1 MLEAQFVA
9 SLIRHPVLA
18 KAIVLAPEHF
28 HHPKNAA
35 LFRALREMTVDV
47 SPLTIAD
54 QMYKQNG
61 VPFDVDYLTA
71 VMDLEADIRTIE
83 EFQERANKIH
93 DSFLRLDAK
102 SKITGKLASFIDP
115 QIPLQTTLAEVNTI
129 ILAATGEQLG
139 RADPSVAAIIQR
151 SYDSETNQSFPCG
164 IAGIDG
170 ALTAQGMKKKSIWS
184 VAAGYAQFKTT
195 ITLNIIDN
203 LLQQGLSVAY
213 VALEDSDTVYSE
225 VLTAIHS
232 GVPLYVIE
240 DLHTT
245 GKVPSRPEAQ
255 EALLEAERWLTEDV
269 GSRFR
274 VYDAPYGVH
283 DPKKFASLVAAD
295 KVMYGTQV
303 VILDYLQC
311 WAEAPEELSKVMQML
326 VRVAGEQDVCLFI
339 LNQLSNESLKF
350 GTHSSIFSAKGSSSI
365 GAAVHVGFEARHD
378 HETGRT
384 RVTHKLLEEIDATGR
399 KHFLSMAGGP
409 RIQGHPAPS
418 EVVEVEIALKKLR
431 RGRRG
436 KTVLLIDPLS
446 GRIVLEYPSLR
457 FMKESV
463 NS

>member
-18 KAIVLAPEHF
+18 KAVVLSPEHF
-28 HHPKNAA
+28 LHPRNAA
-35 LFRALREMTVDV
+35 IFRALCEMTVDV
-47 SPLTIAD
+47 SPLTLAD
-54 QMYKQNG
+54 AMNKQG
-61 VPFDVDYLTA
+61 GGFDANYLAA
-71 VMDLEADIRTIE
+71 VMDLEADISTIE
-83 EFQERANKIH
+83 EFQERANQIH
-93 DSFLRLDAK
+93 DVFLRHDVK
-102 SKITGKLASFIDP
+102 RKITVKLPAFTDP
-115 QIPLQTTLAEVNTI
+115 QVPLQSTLAEVNTI

-139 RADPSVAAIIQR
+139 RTDPSVAAIIQR
-151 SYDSETNQSFPCG
+151 SYDLDMNQSFPCG

-170 ALTAQGMKKKSIWS
+170 ALTAQGMKKKALWSI
-184 VAAGYAQFKTT
+184 AAGYAQFKTT

-213 VALEDSDTVYSE
+213 IALEDSDTVYSE

-232 GVPLYVIE
+232 GIPLYVIE
-240 DLHTT
+240 DLHTM
-245 GKVPSRPEAQ
+245 GKVPSRPEAE
-255 EALLEAERWLTEDV
+255 EAVREAERWLTEDV

-283 DPKKFASLVAAD
+283 DVKKFASLVAAD
-295 KVMYGTQV
+295 KMMYGTHV

-311 WAEAPEELSKVMQML
+311 WAEAPDELSKIMQML

-339 LNQLSNESLKF
+339 LNQLSNESLKY
-350 GTHSSIFSAKGSSSI
+350 GTHSSVFSAKGSSSV

-384 RVTHKLLEEIDATGR
+384 RLTPELLREINATGR
-399 KHFLSMAGGP
+399 KHFLSMTGGP
-409 RIQGHPAPS
+409 KIQGHPAPS
-418 EVVEVEIALKKLR
+418 EVVEIEIALKKLR

-446 GRIVLEYPSLR
+446 GRIVLEYPALR
-457 FMKESV
+457 FMKDATTA
-463 NS
+463 